1 MKQVNFKKISIAN
14 FLSIGKEPVSIEFE
28 TGTNIITG
36 VNKDMM
42 DRRNGVGKSTIADAL
57 YFAIF
62 GTTMRELKKDLI
74 INNYTNAM
82 CSVELLFDVV
92 DINSTNEYKIIRTL
106 GPSKC
111 FLFKNNEDV
120 TRDSI
125 VNTTQSICD
134 LIDASPSI
142 FKNCVIMT
150 LSETVPFMAQSK
162 IDKRKFIEN
171 IFNLQ
176 VFSKMLAHVREEHIE
191 CKKKYEM
198 ELFKYN
204 EISANIKKLQE
215 QRQAI
220 IKERLSK
227 VAQLT
232 ERKLKSNDELAQ
244 LHQQLETLPTVD
256 YAQITETIQELEECK
271 NKCQEKIDALL
282 QKIAVEEIQIK
293 NLKEQHSNA
302 GTNNDVCPTCL
313 RVVDATDVEHIK
325 AEKQKLTTAISELRQ
340 LLDADR
346 KELDQQKT
354 NKDSVKHFISKYNA
368 KINQGR
374 VSDAQRNSIN
384 KEINL
389 LQEWVKDVDTDIA
402 QLNVAGTEV
411 DSIIDDQSRNGN
423 TIAEN
428 VKEKL
433 KQVNLLDAMKVIV
446 SEEGVKAY
454 ITKKILQILNN
465 KIQIYLKK
473 IGFNCSCK
481 FNEYFEEEI
490 HNDRGK
496 LCSYF
501 NFSGAERKSID
512 LACLFAFIDIRRM
525 QGNVSHNIMF
535 YDELFDSSLDEKGV
549 ELAYQIIA
557 ERAKHNNECVYIIT
571 HRKSS
576 NFFATS
582 KVIQLVKENG
592 ITKRVE

>member
-1 MKQVNFKKISIAN
+1 MKQVNFKKISITN
-14 FLSIGKEPVSIEFE
+14 FLSIGKEPVTIEFE
-28 TGTNIITG
+28 AGTNIITG

-74 INNYTNAM
+74 INNYTNAT
-82 CSVELLFDVV
+82 CGVELLFDVIDV
-92 DINSTNEYKIIRTL
+92 NSSNEYKVIRTL
-106 GPSKC
+106 NPSKC
-111 FLFKNNEDV
+111 FLFKNNEDI

-125 VNTTQSICD
+125 VNTTQCICD

-150 LSETVPFMAQSK
+150 LSETIPFMAQSK

-232 ERKLKSNDELAQ
+232 ERKLKSSDELAQ
-244 LHQQLETLPTVD
+244 LHQQLETLPTIN
-256 YAQITETIQELEECK
+256 YEQITETIQELETCK
-271 NKCQEKIDALL
+271 NKCQEKIDDLL
-282 QKIAVEEIQIK
+282 QKIAVGEIQIK
-293 NLKEQHSNA
+293 NLKERFNNA

-313 RVVDATDVEHIK
+313 RAMDATDVKHIE
-325 AEKQKLTTAISELRQ
+325 AEKHKLTASINELKQ
-340 LLDADR
+340 MHDVDK

-354 NKDSVKHFISKYNA
+354 NKDSIKHFISKYNA
-368 KINQGR
+368 KINQGK
-374 VSDAQRNSIN
+374 VNDAQRNSIN

-389 LQEWVKDVDTDIA
+389 LQEWVRDVDTDIA
-402 QLNVAGTEV
+402 QLNVTGTEV
-411 DSIIDDQSRNGN
+411 DSLIDDQSSNSSA
-423 TIAEN
+423 IAEV

-433 KQVNLLDAMKVIV
+433 NHVNLLDTMKVIV

-465 KIQIYLKK
+465 KIQLYLKK
-473 IGFNCSCK
+473 IGFNCSCR

-512 LACLFAFIDIRRM
+512 LACLFAFIDIRKM
-525 QGNVSHNIMF
+525 QGNVSYNIMF

-557 ERAKHNNECVYIIT
+557 ERAKHNNECAYIIT

>member
-1 MKQVNFKKISIAN
+1 MKQVNFKKISITN
-14 FLSIGKEPVSIEFE
+14 FLSIGKEPVTIEFE

-74 INNYTNAM
+74 INNYTNAT
-82 CSVELLFDVV
+82 CSVTLVFDVI
-92 DINSTNEYKIIRTL
+92 DINNINEYKVVRTL
-106 GPSKC
+106 NPSKC

-176 VFSKMLAHVREEHIE
+176 VFSKMLAHVREEHNE
-191 CKKKYEM
+191 YKKKYEM

-204 EISANIKKLQE
+204 EISASIKKLQE
-215 QRQAI
+215 QRNAI
-220 IKERLSK
+220 IRERLSK
-227 VAQLT
+227 VAQLA
-232 ERKLKSNDELAQ
+232 ERKLKSNDELASLQ
-244 LHQQLETLPTVD
+244 QQLDVLPATNYD
-256 YAQITETIQELEECK
+256 QINETIQELEKCK

-282 QKIAVEEIQIK
+282 QKIAVEEIQLK

-313 RVVDATDVEHIK
+313 RVVDATDVNHIE
-325 AEKQKLTTAISELRQ
+325 AEKQKLTGVINELKQ
-340 LLDADR
+340 LLEVDKKD
-346 KELDQQKT
+346 LTQQKT
-354 NKDSVKHFISKYNA
+354 NKDSVKNFISKYNA
-368 KINQGR
+368 KINQGKVDEAR
-374 VSDAQRNSIN
+374 RNSIN

-389 LQEWVKDVDTDIA
+389 LQEWIKDVDADIN
-402 QLNVAGTEV
+402 QLNTTSTEV
-411 DSIIDDQSRNGN
+411 DAIIDDQANKSNA
-423 TIAEN
+423 IADV

-433 KQVNLLDAMKVIV
+433 EQVNLLDTMKVIV

-454 ITKKILQILNN
+454 ITKKILQILNS

-512 LACLFAFIDIRRM
+512 LACLFAFIDVRRM
-525 QGNVSHNIMF
+525 QGNVSYNIMF

-557 ERAKHNNECVYIIT
+557 DRAKLNSECAYIIT

-582 KVIQLVKENG
+582 NVIQLVKENG

>member
-1 MKQVNFKKISIAN
+1 MKQVNFKKISITN

-74 INNYTNAM
+74 INNYTNAT
-82 CSVELLFDVV
+82 CSVTLVFDVI
-92 DINSTNEYKIIRTL
+92 DINNINEYKVVRTL
-106 GPSKC
+106 NPSKC

-125 VNTTQSICD
+125 INTTQSICD

-176 VFSKMLAHVREEHIE
+176 VFSKMLAHVREEHNE
-191 CKKKYEM
+191 YKKKYEM

-204 EISANIKKLQE
+204 EISASIKKLQE
-215 QRQAI
+215 QRNAI
-220 IKERLSK
+220 IRERLSK
-227 VAQLT
+227 VAQLA
-232 ERKLKSNDELAQ
+232 ERKLKSNDELASLQ
-244 LHQQLETLPTVD
+244 QQLDVLPATNYD
-256 YAQITETIQELEECK
+256 QINETIQELEKCK

-282 QKIAVEEIQIK
+282 QKIAVEEIQLK

-313 RVVDATDVEHIK
+313 RVVDATDVNHIE
-325 AEKQKLTTAISELRQ
+325 AEKQKLTGVINELKQ
-340 LLDADR
+340 LLEVDKKD
-346 KELDQQKT
+346 LTQQKT
-354 NKDSVKHFISKYNA
+354 NKDSVKNFISKYNA
-368 KINQGR
+368 KINQGKVDEAR
-374 VSDAQRNSIN
+374 RNSIN

-389 LQEWVKDVDTDIA
+389 LQEWIKDVDADIN
-402 QLNVAGTEV
+402 QLNTTSTEV
-411 DSIIDDQSRNGN
+411 DANIDDQANKSNA
-423 TIAEN
+423 IADV

-433 KQVNLLDAMKVIV
+433 EQVNLLDTMKVIV

-454 ITKKILQILNN
+454 ITKKILQILNS

-512 LACLFAFIDIRRM
+512 LACLFAFIDVRRM
-525 QGNVSHNIMF
+525 QGNVSYNIMF

-557 ERAKHNNECVYIIT
+557 DRAKLNSECAYIIT

-582 KVIQLVKENG
+582 NVIQLVKENG

>member
-1 MKQVNFKKISIAN
+1 V
-14 FLSIGKEPVSIEFE
+14 
-28 TGTNIITG
+28 
-36 VNKDMM
+36 
-42 DRRNGVGKSTIADAL
+42 
-57 YFAIF
+57 
-62 GTTMRELKKDLI
+62 
-74 INNYTNAM
+74 
-82 CSVELLFDVV
+82 
-92 DINSTNEYKIIRTL
+92 RTL
-106 GPSKC
+106 NPSKC

-176 VFSKMLAHVREEHIE
+176 VFSKMLAHVREEHNE
-191 CKKKYEM
+191 YKKKYEM

-204 EISANIKKLQE
+204 EISASIKKLQE
-215 QRQAI
+215 QRNAI
-220 IKERLSK
+220 IRERLSK
-227 VAQLT
+227 VAQLA
-232 ERKLKSNDELAQ
+232 ERKLKSNDELASLQ
-244 LHQQLETLPTVD
+244 QQLDVLPATNYD
-256 YAQITETIQELEECK
+256 QINETIQELEKCK

-282 QKIAVEEIQIK
+282 QKIAVEEIQLK

-313 RVVDATDVEHIK
+313 RVVDATDVNHIE
-325 AEKQKLTTAISELRQ
+325 AEKQKLTGVINELKQ
-340 LLDADR
+340 LLEVDKKD
-346 KELDQQKT
+346 LTQQKT
-354 NKDSVKHFISKYNA
+354 NKDSVKNFISKYNA
-368 KINQGR
+368 KINQGKVDEAR
-374 VSDAQRNSIN
+374 RNSIN

-389 LQEWVKDVDTDIA
+389 LQEWIKDVDADIN
-402 QLNVAGTEV
+402 QLNTTSTEV
-411 DSIIDDQSRNGN
+411 DAIIDDQANKSNA
-423 TIAEN
+423 IADV

-433 KQVNLLDAMKVIV
+433 EQVNLLDTMKVIV

-454 ITKKILQILNN
+454 ITKKILQILNS

-512 LACLFAFIDIRRM
+512 LACLFAFIDVRRM
-525 QGNVSHNIMF
+525 QGNVSYNIMF

-557 ERAKHNNECVYIIT
+557 DRAKLNSECAYIIT

-582 KVIQLVKENG
+582 NVIQLVKENG

>member
-1 MKQVNFKKISIAN
+1 MKQVNFKKISISN

-74 INNYTNAM
+74 INNYTNAT
-82 CSVELLFDVV
+82 CGVELVFDIV

-106 GPSKC
+106 NPSKC
-111 FLFKNNEDV
+111 FLYKNNEDV

-125 VNTTQSICD
+125 ANTTQCICD

-191 CKKKYEM
+191 YKKKYEM

-232 ERKLKSNDELAQ
+232 ERKLKSNDELASLQ
-244 LHQQLETLPTVD
+244 QQLEALPTTN
-256 YAQITETIQELEECK
+256 YEQINETIQELEDCK

-282 QKIAVEEIQIK
+282 QKIAVEEIQLK
-293 NLKEQHSNA
+293 NIKEQHSNA

-313 RVVDATDVEHIK
+313 RAVDATDAEHIE
-325 AEKQKLTTAISELRQ
+325 AEKQKLIAAINELKQLLEADRSELT
-340 LLDADR
+340 
-346 KELDQQKT
+346 QQKT
-354 NKDSVKHFISKYNA
+354 NKDSIKHFISKYTA
-368 KINQGR
+368 KINQGK
-374 VSDAQRNSIN
+374 VNDAQRNSIN

-389 LQEWVKDVDTDIA
+389 LQEWIKDVDLDIE
-402 QLNVAGTEV
+402 QLNVTGTEV
-411 DSIIDDQSRNGN
+411 DAIINDQTNNGDA
-423 TIAEN
+423 IAIV

-433 KQVNLLDAMKVIV
+433 EQVNLLDTMKVIV
-446 SEEGVKAY
+446 SEEGVKSY

-465 KIQIYLKK
+465 KIQVYLKK

-525 QGNVSHNIMF
+525 QGNVSYNIMF

-557 ERAKHNNECVYIIT
+557 DRAKLNNECAYIIT

>member
-1 MKQVNFKKISIAN
+1 MKQVNFKKISITN
-14 FLSIGKEPVSIEFE
+14 FLSIGKEPVTIEFE

-74 INNYTNAM
+74 INNYTNAT
-82 CSVELLFDVV
+82 CSVVLVFEVI
-92 DINSTNEYKIIRTL
+92 DINSINEYKVIRTL
-106 GPSKC
+106 NPSKC

-176 VFSKMLAHVREEHIE
+176 VFSKMLAHVREEHSE
-191 CKKKYEM
+191 YKKKYEM

-204 EISANIKKLQE
+204 EISASIKKLQE
-215 QRQAI
+215 QRSAI

-227 VAQLT
+227 VAQLA
-232 ERKLKSNDELAQ
+232 ERKLKSNDELSLLQ
-244 LHQQLETLPTVD
+244 QQLDVLPMTNYD
-256 YAQITETIQELEECK
+256 QINQTIQELEECK

-282 QKIAVEEIQIK
+282 QKIAVEEIQLK

-313 RVVDATDVEHIK
+313 RVVDAADVDHIQ
-325 AEKQKLTTAISELRQ
+325 AEKQKLTVAVDELKQ
-340 LLDADR
+340 LLEINKKD
-346 KELDQQKT
+346 LTQQKT
-354 NKDSVKHFISKYNA
+354 NKDSIKHFISKYNA
-368 KINQGR
+368 KINQGK
-374 VSDAQRNSIN
+374 VDDARRNSIN

-389 LQEWVKDVDTDIA
+389 LQEWVKDVDADID
-402 QLNVAGTEV
+402 QLNTTGTEV
-411 DSIIDDQSRNGN
+411 DSIIEGQTINGN
-423 TIAEN
+423 AIAEV

-433 KQVNLLDAMKVIV
+433 EQVNLLDTMKVIV
-446 SEEGVKAY
+446 SEEGVKSY

-465 KIQIYLKK
+465 KIQVYLKK

-490 HNDRGK
+490 YNDRGK
-496 LCSYF
+496 MCSYF

-512 LACLFAFIDIRRM
+512 LACLFAFIDVRRM
-525 QGNVSHNIMF
+525 QGNVSYNIMF

-557 ERAKHNNECVYIIT
+557 ERAKINNECAYIIT

>member
-1 MKQVNFKKISIAN
+1 MKQVNFKKISITN
-14 FLSIGKEPVSIEFE
+14 FLSIGKEPVTIEFE

-74 INNYTNAM
+74 INNYTNAT
-82 CSVELLFDVV
+82 CSVTLVFDVI
-92 DINSTNEYKIIRTL
+92 DINNINEYKVVRTL
-106 GPSKC
+106 NPSKC

-176 VFSKMLAHVREEHIE
+176 VFSKMLAHVREEHNE
-191 CKKKYEM
+191 YKKKYEM

-204 EISANIKKLQE
+204 EISASIKKLQE
-215 QRQAI
+215 QRNAI
-220 IKERLSK
+220 IRERLSK
-227 VAQLT
+227 VAQLA
-232 ERKLKSNDELAQ
+232 ERKLKSNDELASLQ
-244 LHQQLETLPTVD
+244 QQLDVLPATNYD
-256 YAQITETIQELEECK
+256 QINETIQELEKCK

-282 QKIAVEEIQIK
+282 QKIAVEEIQLK

-313 RVVDATDVEHIK
+313 RVVDATDVNHIE
-325 AEKQKLTTAISELRQ
+325 AEKQKLTGVINELKQ
-340 LLDADR
+340 LLEVDKKD
-346 KELDQQKT
+346 LTQQKT
-354 NKDSVKHFISKYNA
+354 NKDSVKNFISKYNA
-368 KINQGR
+368 KINQGKVDEAR
-374 VSDAQRNSIN
+374 RNSIN

-389 LQEWVKDVDTDIA
+389 LQEWIKDVNADIN
-402 QLNVAGTEV
+402 QLNTTSTEV
-411 DSIIDDQSRNGN
+411 DAIIDDQANKSNA
-423 TIAEN
+423 IADV

-433 KQVNLLDAMKVIV
+433 EQVNLLDTMKVIV

-454 ITKKILQILNN
+454 ITKKILQILNS

-512 LACLFAFIDIRRM
+512 LACLFAFIDVRRM
-525 QGNVSHNIMF
+525 QGNVSYNIMF

-557 ERAKHNNECVYIIT
+557 ERAKINNECAYIIT

-582 KVIQLVKENG
+582 NVIQLVKENG